1 MSQRAED
8 AVARHDLAHVRAEVV
23 LVLDTSKSMY
33 AMYKSNMVAELA
45 TRVLALSLQFDD
57 DGVIPAYAFGE
68 VCRHLSDLRADDFP
82 GWIERE
88 VIRTGAD
95 FQNACKYAPVIH
107 EICSY
112 YFPEDWHK
120 PTSEVRTGRIFKK
133 TATVYPTLSAPRVNP
148 VYVLFVTGG
157 DCQDKIAATDAVRR
171 SSRLPIFWQFI
182 GLQPTKGPQAK
193 FKFLEKLDAL
203 GNTHVDN
210 AGFFEASDTRDDKV
224 LFEGMCKEF
233 PNYLARAEVKAMLAS
248 EAAGGK
254 ATKGKHSAAPESTVI
269 RSTEDVPDVQ
279 AEATRTVAPHKSRL
293 LAAAEPT
300 RVNRARETIND
311 DGEVE
316 LTPTQ
321 LRRLRRQQAA
331 EPIADNQTVMRQAI
345 DDDDELAA
353 VQDESTR
360 MITVQPEDDD
370 GDSIEAARRRIEAIK
385 ARRQRDR

>member
-1 MSQRAED
+1 M
-8 AVARHDLAHVRAEVV
+8 
-23 LVLDTSKSMY
+23 
-33 AMYKSNMVAELA
+33 
-45 TRVLALSLQFDD
+45 
-57 DGVIPAYAFGE
+57 
-68 VCRHLSDLRADDFP
+68 
-82 GWIERE
+82 
-88 VIRTGAD
+88 
-95 FQNACKYAPVIH
+95 YAPVIH
-107 EICSY
+107 QVCSY
-112 YFPEDWHK
+112 YFPEDWHR
-120 PTSEVRTGRIFKK
+120 PTTEVRAGRIFKK

-193 FKFLEKLDAL
+193 FKFLEKLDGL

-233 PNYLARAEVKAMLAS
+233 PGYLARAEVKAMLAS
-248 EAAGGK
+248 AADGGK
-254 ATKGKHSAAPESTVI
+254 TTKGKHAPRQESTVI
-269 RSTEDVPDVQ
+269 R
-279 AEATRTVAPHKSRL
+279 AEADADATSSFAPQKSRL
-293 LAAAEPT
+293 LAATEAT
-300 RVNRARETIND
+300 HVNKLRETIDDND
-311 DGEVE
+311 DVSE

-321 LRRLRRQQAA
+321 LRRLRRQQMA
-331 EPIADNQTVMRQAI
+331 EPIANNQTVMRHAV
-345 DDDDELAA
+345 DDDELAA

-370 GDSIEAARRRIEAIK
+370 SDSIEAARRRIEAIK